1 MQQHSSEYW
10 AAHFRKLIAERPDI
24 QQALDEE
31 EQQPASQPIRFSG
44 MTQPLLLRWQD
55 AILSAGKAKLNEK

>member
-24 QQALDEE
+24 QQALDE
-31 EQQPASQPIRFSG
+31 G
-44 MTQPLLLRWQD
+44 D
-55 AILSAGKAKLNEK
+55 AAAKD